1 MIHILRYLFQL
12 AAVTALAAAALAL
25 LLRIAG
31 RETLT
36 LGPRI
41 VPLRWDAPCRGQSFT
56 RAMALVAS
64 LWGLAYLAAVYA
76 AAVLY
81 CAVSGGSVTWEAVA
95 SALRRSDA
103 VHYRNLAMLGY
114 HGYIENGQHLF
125 LVFFPLYPWCVRLL
139 HGLIGGGY
147 DLCAHLLSG
156 TCFVA
161 GCVVFARLMT
171 EELGWEAARLG
182 LGLLTAYPFSF
193 FFAGVFTESLFF
205 LLSVSTFYLL
215 RRRRWLPAGLLGAL
229 AALTRMQG
237 LVLAVPWLVQVW
249 TDTRPLQKLRRRE
262 GRSLVRGLLRR
273 LLPLAFMALG
283 AGVYLALNWSVEG
296 DPFRFAFY
304 QRDHW
309 FQYPVP
315 LPACLGILWDTI
327 AANGA
332 NAFTFTTL
340 LPELIVFV
348 LSAGTVL
355 YAAGTLPLPWT
366 AYLLGCL
373 ILNYS
378 LSWPLSCGRYMACAF
393 PLFTALALLLRRRPA
408 LGWSLPAAPLLQG
421 AYLYAFLTGT
431 SIY

>member
-1 MIHILRYLFQL
+1 MAHILRYLFQL
-12 AAVTALAAAALAL
+12 AAVAALAAAALTL
-25 LLRIAG
+25 LLRLSR
-31 RETLT
+31 REAVRIGHRTL
-36 LGPRI
+36 
-41 VPLRWDAPCRGQSFT
+41 PLRWGACAGQPFT
-56 RAMALVAS
+56 RAMALRAA
-64 LWGLAYLAAVYA
+64 LWAVGYLAAVYA
-76 AAVLY
+76 AAALY
-81 CAVSGGSVTWEAVA
+81 CAVSGGGVTWEGIIH
-95 SALRRSDA
+95 ALRKADA
-103 VHYRNLAMLGY
+103 AHYRNLAELGY

-125 LVFFPLYPWCVRLL
+125 LVFFPLYPWAVRAL
-139 HGLIGGGY
+139 HILISDW
-147 DLCAHLLSG
+147 DLCAHLLSAA
-156 TCFVA
+156 CFTG
-161 GCVVFARLMT
+161 GCVMFARLLT
-171 EELGWEAARLG
+171 EELGCQTAQISLA
-182 LGLLTAYPFSF
+182 LLTAWPFAF

-205 LLSVSTFYLL
+205 LLSVSAFYCI
-215 RRRRWLPAGLLGAL
+215 RRRRWVWAGLLGML
-229 AALTRMQG
+229 SVLTRMQG
-237 LVLAVPWLVQVW
+237 LVLAVPWLVQCW
-249 TDTRPLQKLRRRE
+249 TDERPLQKLRRRDWHGL
-262 GRSLVRGLLRR
+262 GRDIVRR
-273 LLPLAFMALG
+273 LLPLGLMGLG

-332 NAFTFTTL
+332 NASTFTTL